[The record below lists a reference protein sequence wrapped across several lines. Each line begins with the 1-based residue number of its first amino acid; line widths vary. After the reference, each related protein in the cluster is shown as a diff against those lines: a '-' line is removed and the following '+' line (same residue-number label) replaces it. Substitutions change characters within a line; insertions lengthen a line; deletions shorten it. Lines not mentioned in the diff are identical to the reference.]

1 MSMKAMNQEQLM
13 STPPRSSRRKS
24 SAKSAKSAGGVAK
37 FGKSAANRTHVIEIQ
52 SCEDKTTQT
61 KTWDHLAS
69 EVSLAIDMAALEGRR
84 ITWFGSLGN

>member
-1 MSMKAMNQEQLM
+1 MS
-13 STPPRSSRRKS
+13 PPPKKFEKS
-24 SAKSAKSAGGVAK
+24 SAKSAKSAKSGGVAQ

-52 SCEDKTTQT
+52 SCEDKATQT
-61 KTWDHLAS
+61 KTWDQLAS